1 MKVWFCHLKPWVL
14 SQCSSRFSYLGF
26 SDGFNVDSREIK
38 MSTWPKPKLK
48 EAKLGSGTPS
58 KPQGSSQPD
67 PWRFAQPHLLCRGV
81 EGLCPTCSGSGCI
94 FTVQALGVQVWIQ
107 PLKQMKRSCNSNGTV
122 KGFRNFPQW
131 HLYSKINLPAQLITS
146 QASVC
151 PCVRRMCSARLTV
164 VIN

>member
-14 SQCSSRFSYLGF
+14 SQCASRFSCLGF
-26 SDGFNVDSREIK
+26 SNGFNVDFRETK
-38 MSTWPKPKLK
+38 MSTWPEPKLK
-48 EAKLGSGTPS
+48 GAKLGSGIPS
-58 KPQGSSQPD
+58 KPQGSSQAD

-81 EGLCPTCSGSGCI
+81 GGLCPTCSGSGCI
-94 FTVQALGVQVWIQ
+94 FTVWIQ
-107 PLKQMKRSCNSNGTV
+107 PLKQTKWSCSSNGRM

-131 HLYSKINLPAQLITS
+131 HLYSKINLPAQLMTS

-151 PCVRRMCSARLTV
+151 SCTRRMCSARLTV